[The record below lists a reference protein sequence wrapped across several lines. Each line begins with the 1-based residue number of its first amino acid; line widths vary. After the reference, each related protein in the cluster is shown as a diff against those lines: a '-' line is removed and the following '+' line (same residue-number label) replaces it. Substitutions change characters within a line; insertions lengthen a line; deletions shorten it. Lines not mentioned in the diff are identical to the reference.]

1 MCGIVG
7 VLRFGEPAAPSYNT
21 SAFYLATAL
30 LEASESRGKD
40 ATGVTA
46 LFDDGNFFVQKM
58 AISAT
63 EFVGRTGG
71 KPDDYEGLLALLRGY
86 TKAPFR
92 CLLGHCRKKSAGA
105 LNNTDNHPIKAGNI
119 LGVHNGTLKNDD
131 VIFKKL
137 DCKRDGKVD
146 SEAIF
151 RLLQFFTHDCADPFT
166 MDAVEETC
174 KRLEGTFS
182 FLAFNANNPYQVVS
196 ARDGRPAEYCLVKPL
211 GLVLIASEKKFIDLA
226 LYNYNKLAKLFPTGN
241 EETTFVP
248 LTKSDV
254 EHATLAVDT
263 MAIFDMTKEIGADT
277 KIEEL
282 YTTRKMPFMVDRIWK
297 STITTTYNGNTYG
310 TNRNTTVNK
319 TAAKTQDKKTSTT
332 QTGQKQGAASTVGTD
347 SSNTTAN
354 EDTGRVWNSSLNKF
368 VNRFGKKSIV
378 VEGVIINTE
387 TKSVTDLVEGHLNI
401 SKDAEELAK
410 RRKETEVKK
419 TAEDVA
425 NNIEDAEVKTPVEDF
440 STGES
445 VSFVDLSPKQP
456 VNTKTSTNKCTDGKE
471 IVKMKQGIEKGKNAV
486 AGELGAKEAAID
498 AAKNLRK
505 FKSASEV
512 AEFLDIDE
520 VTLEELPSEAMANR
534 LIKRLFNQFYTQGWL
549 TCYENKDTEKLDK
562 AEKHLRVLKNLQTG
576 LIQELA
582 DAEEDDEKTLTIVAE
597 TARTLS
603 ESGELSKSVLQNIF
617 STGDIRKSAVLRRM
631 ITAL

>member
-58 AISAT
+58 AVSAT

-86 TKAPFR
+86 SKAPFR

-105 LNNTDNHPIKAGNI
+105 LSNTDNHPIKAGNI

-131 VIFKKL
+131 EIFKNL

-151 RLLQFFTHDCADPFT
+151 RLLQFFTHDCTDPFT
-166 MDAVEETC
+166 MDALEETC

-241 EETTFVP
+241 EETAFVP

-254 EHATLAVDT
+254 EHTTLAVDT
-263 MAIFDMTKEIGADT
+263 MAIFDMTKEVGADT

-282 YTTRKMPFMVDRIWK
+282 YTTRKMPFMVNRIWK
-297 STITTTYNGNTYG
+297 STVTTTYNGNTYG
-310 TNRNTTVNK
+310 TNRNNAANK
-319 TAAKTQDKKTSTT
+319 TASNTQDKKTETT
-332 QTGQKQGAASTVGTD
+332 QTGQKQGAASTAGTS
-347 SSNTTAN
+347 SSNTTVN
-354 EDTGRVWNSSLNKF
+354 EDTGRVWNANFNKF
-368 VNRFGKKSIV
+368 VKGFGKKALV
-378 VEGVIINTE
+378 LEGAIINTE

-401 SKDAEELAK
+401 SKDAAELAK
-410 RRKETEVKK
+410 TRSEAEVKK
-419 TAEDVA
+419 TAEDVG
-425 NNIEDAEVKTPVEDF
+425 NNIIDAEIETPVENF
-440 STGES
+440 STGEA
-445 VSFVDLSPKQP
+445 VSFVDLSPKQS
-456 VNTKTSTNKCTDGKE
+456 VKKNNNVRNNNAGKE
-471 IVKMKQGIEKGKNAV
+471 IIKMKEGIEKGKISV
-486 AGELGAKEAAID
+486 AGDLGAKEAAID
-498 AAKNLRK
+498 AAKDLRK

-520 VTLEELPSEAMANR
+520 VTLDELPPEAMANR
-534 LIKRLFNQFYTQGWL
+534 LIKRLFSQFYTQGWL
-549 TCYENKDTEKLDK
+549 NCYENKDTEKLDK
-562 AEKHLRVLKNLQTG
+562 AEKHLRVLKTLQTG

-582 DAEEDDEKTLTIVAE
+582 DAEEDDEKTLTMVAE

-603 ESGELSKSVLQNIF
+603 ESGELSKGILQNIF
-617 STGDIRKSAVLRRM
+617 STGDIRKSAVLRRI